1 MIERIRVLG
10 WTFTLAVVFSPTI
23 AWAQESLNAA
33 EQESQT
39 ASQTATDLPTAVEV
53 ESAGAPETLEYAS
66 LDSPRIT
73 NLRQAADATPVVESL
88 QPDDDHA
95 PASPLAAAKGSG
107 TGLGFMIAGAAAL
120 VGGLLIGGTGGNL
133 IAAGGVALGVYG
145 IIVYF

>member
-1 MIERIRVLG
+1 MIDRLRILELI
-10 WTFTLAVVFSPTI
+10 FTLAVVFSPAI
-23 AWAQESLNAA
+23 AVAQESLNAA
-33 EQESQT
+33 ELELPP
-39 ASQTATDLPTAVEV
+39 ASQAANDLPTTGEV
-53 ESAGAPETLEYAS
+53 GSADTSQTLEYVS
-66 LDSPRIT
+66 LDSPMIS

-88 QPDDDHA
+88 QAEDDDA
-95 PASPLAAAKGSG
+95 PASPAAAGKGSG

>member
-1 MIERIRVLG
+1 MIERIRLLG
-10 WTFTLAVVFSPTI
+10 WTFTLAVVFCPTT

-39 ASQTATDLPTAVEV
+39 ASQTATDLSTAVEV
-53 ESAGAPETLEYAS
+53 ESAGAPKAPEYAS
-66 LDSPRIT
+66 LDSPLIT

-107 TGLGFMIAGAAAL
+107 TGLGFMIAGAPDL
-120 VGGLLIGGTGGNL
+120 TRMKGPKR
-133 IAAGGVALGVYG
+133 
-145 IIVYF
+145 

>member
-1 MIERIRVLG
+1 MPRSRSRRPRARRQP
-10 WTFTLAVVFSPTI
+10 TFRRLWRS
-23 AWAQESLNAA
+23 SL
-33 EQESQT
+33 
-39 ASQTATDLPTAVEV
+39 
-53 ESAGAPETLEYAS
+53 
-66 LDSPRIT
+66 LDSPLIT